1 MKTILTSLFLVFM
14 TCSVLF
20 AQENPDPKQ
29 DMNKFLSKNLMYPIE
44 ARSNEVE
51 GLVVIQA
58 TFDEQGQ
65 PTKTTVISGNDL
77 LAEEVTRTVT
87 ALTQNWNPEYL
98 GDRPKAESYL
108 MSFQFKIVK
117 EENSSTKIKQMPMNE
132 YADLMQNPEKQ
143 LNHGLENN
151 PYNFKLYQERAELY
165 TSLNLP
171 VLAEKDLM
179 LAEYFKQKM
188 LTEVVIVG
196 YQVKNKGLSVLD

>member
-1 MKTILTSLFLVFM
+1 MKTLLASFLLVFLTS
-14 TCSVLF
+14 SVLF
-20 AQENPDPKQ
+20 AQENADVAHE
-29 DMNKFLSKNLMYPIE
+29 MNKFLSKNLMYPIE

-65 PTKTTVISGNDL
+65 LIKTTVVSGNDL

-98 GDRPKAESYL
+98 GDLPKADSYL

-132 YADLMQNPEKQ
+132 YADLLQNPEKQ
-143 LNHGLENN
+143 LNHGLEKN

-188 LTEVVIVG
+188 LTEVMIVG
-196 YQVKNKGLSVLD
+196 YQVKNKSLSALD

>member
-1 MKTILTSLFLVFM
+1 MKTLLASFFLVFL
-14 TCSVLF
+14 TSSVLF
-20 AQENPDPKQ
+20 AQENSDRRQ

-51 GLVVIQA
+51 GLVVIQVI
-58 TFDEQGQ
+58 FDEQGQ
-65 PTKTTVISGNDL
+65 PINTTVISGNDL

-87 ALTQNWNPEYL
+87 ALTQKWNPEYL
-98 GDRPKAESYL
+98 GDRPKADSYL

-117 EENSSTKIKQMPMNE
+117 EDHSSTTIKQMPMKE

-171 VLAEKDLM
+171 VLAKKDLM
-179 LAEYFKQKM
+179 LAEYFKKKM
-188 LTEVVIVG
+188 LTEIVIVG
-196 YQVKNKGLSVLD
+196 YQVKNKSLSTLD